1 MVKSMTQ
8 PAYLIMAILVLA
20 GAATAFQGPTNAR
33 LAVAVGSTVNAAFVS
48 FVVGTIMLGL
58 LALFLQ
64 VRPDIQAVRTL
75 PWWGWM
81 GGLYGCLF
89 VASLA
94 WGVPRLGVAT
104 TIVLAVSGQM
114 IMGIILDHYGAFGA
128 PTHPVSL
135 TRIAGI
141 ALVIG
146 GMLLV
151 RRG

>member
-1 MVKSMTQ
+1 
-8 PAYLIMAILVLA
+8 MALLMLA

-33 LAVAVGSTVNAAFVS
+33 LALAAGSTVNAAFIS
-48 FVVGTIMLGL
+48 FLVGTIALGL

-64 VRPDIQAVRTL
+64 VRPDATALRAM

-89 VASLA
+89 VAALA

-114 IMGIILDHYGAFGA
+114 VMRVILDHYGAFGA
-128 PTHPVSL
+128 SPHPVSL